1 MRKRIATI
9 ALCFL
14 FAVFTSN
21 AQANSKCP
29 TLQLSA
35 PDLAVEGTDVTF
47 TMKLSE
53 ADQGVTPTYNWSV
66 SAGTIKSGQG
76 TPSIVVDTTD
86 LGGQTVTASVDIGGL
101 DPACERTRSVTTSI
115 DKKVEPLKS
124 DEYSSTTI
132 KLETERLDRFA
143 IALMNDPMVQG
154 YIMAYG
160 GRVGQ
165 TGEAQVLA
173 DRTRKYLIDRGIEP
187 TRLVT
192 VDSGFREQLTTE
204 LWIVPPGATPP
215 EPQPTVDPSE
225 VKPLPQ
231 EPKKTTPP
239 KPRRSR
245 P

>member
-1 MRKRIATI
+1 MMSKRIVTFAF
-9 ALCFL
+9 CFL
-14 FAVFTSN
+14 LAVATSN
-21 AQANSKCP
+21 AQTNPKCP
-29 TLQLSA
+29 TLEMSS
-35 PDLAVEGTDVTF
+35 PDLAVEGTDITF
-47 TMKLSE
+47 TMKL
-53 ADQGVTPTYNWSV
+53 AGGDQSVTPTFNWSI
-66 SAGTIKSGQG
+66 SAGKIKQGQG
-76 TPSIVVDTTD
+76 TSSIVVDTTD
-86 LGGQTVTASVDIGGL
+86 LGGQTVTATVDIGGF
-101 DPACERTRSVTTSI
+101 DPACDRTKSATSSI

-132 KLETERLDRFA
+132 KLETDRLDRFA

-160 GRVGQ
+160 GRVGH

-173 DRTRKYLIDRGIEP
+173 DRTKKYLVERGIDE

-225 VKPLPQ
+225 VKPIKQ
-231 EPKKTTPP
+231 EPKKTTPTP
-239 KPRRSR
+239 KRSK